1 MWFRLAA
8 RLGRTVASLQAEMS
22 SDEFAHWVAFYRLEP
37 FGYEVQNWRAALVA
51 AATANTAGK
60 KRNGQ
65 PFTPRDFM
73 PRSVEASRAQTPEEM
88 RAVLMAMTGGGKKG
102 K

>member
-1 MWFRLAA
+1 MWFRLASQ
-8 RLGRTVASLQAEMS
+8 LGRTVAQLQSEMS

-37 FGYEVQNWRAALVA
+37 FGYEVSNWRAALVA

-65 PFTPRDFM
+65 PFAPSDFM
-73 PRSVEASRAQTPEEM
+73 PRKPELARQQSAEEQ
-88 RAVLMAMTGGGKKG
+88 RKILMAMVGRPHG
-102 K
+102 